1 LNTPLGNGGFSLIHL
16 KVILKAM
23 FLHNG
28 NKFPSIPW
36 AHALHMKK
44 CTRTFRFHCTKY
56 AVKNASGIYVLTC
69 NHSKVDTLNFAA
81 FNVNGPAE

>member
-1 LNTPLGNGGFSLIHL
+1 LNTPLVNGGFSLIHL

-28 NKFPSIPW
+28 NKFLYIPW

-44 CTRTFRFHCTKY
+44 CTKTFGFYCEKY
-56 AVKNASGIYVLTC
+56 AVKNTCGIYVLTC
-69 NHSKVDTLNFAA
+69 NYSKADTLNSAA
-81 FNVNGPAE
+81 FNVNVLAE

>member
-28 NKFPSIPW
+28 NEFPSIPW

-44 CTRTFRFHCTKY
+44 TY
-56 AVKNASGIYVLTC
+56 ENL
-69 NHSKVDTLNFAA
+69 
-81 FNVNGPAE
+81 